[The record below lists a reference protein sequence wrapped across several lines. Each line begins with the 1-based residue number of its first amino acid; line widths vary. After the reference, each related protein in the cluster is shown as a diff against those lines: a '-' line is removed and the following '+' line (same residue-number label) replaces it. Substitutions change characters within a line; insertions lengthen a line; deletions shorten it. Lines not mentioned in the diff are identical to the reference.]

1 VSFPDRI
8 QREVRLRNP
17 ESWMQASVLRNGSQ
31 ISEKKIVTREDL
43 PFEFML
49 NALRLR
55 EGVALDLFDE
65 RTGLSYGD
73 IAERLALARQKK
85 LLTADPSRLQATDT
99 GWRFLN
105 ELQSIFLS

>member
-1 VSFPDRI
+1 
-8 QREVRLRNP
+8 
-17 ESWMQASVLRNGSQ
+17 
-31 ISEKKIVTREDL
+31 
-43 PFEFML
+43 
-49 NALRLR
+49 
-55 EGVALDLFDE
+55 LDLFDE